1 MSARI
6 VCGDV
11 LTQVSKC
18 TQMFADF
25 ISRAADARQA
35 SSALSH
41 LHTTA
46 TVITNITNLPK
57 PPLSLTKV
65 TYTCTHPRLFVCLS
79 ALLNYVKETFK
90 TSPSQWRRTKFTQYH
105 TKMPKTPSV
114 SLAGACRNLFGGQN
128 RLCQLCRQIKFET
141 QTLNPQSPIEKF
153 SCK

>member
-114 SLAGACRNLFGGQN
+114 SLAGACRNLKYIWKN
-128 RLCQLCRQIKFET
+128 LEYIYVATTICQ
-141 QTLNPQSPIEKF
+141 QSPFRRPKPIV
-153 SCK
+153 STV